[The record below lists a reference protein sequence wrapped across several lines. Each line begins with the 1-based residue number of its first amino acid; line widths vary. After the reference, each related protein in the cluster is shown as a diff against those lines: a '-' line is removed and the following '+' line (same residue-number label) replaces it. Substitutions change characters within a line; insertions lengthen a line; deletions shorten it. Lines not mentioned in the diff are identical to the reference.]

1 LCGFSNGGGRRRCWS
16 PGRLNTAAPRE
27 LRAGLAKR
35 ASHHP
40 GVGRAAQPGARI
52 VGLGAESNGKLELT
66 IERFGKRQ
74 GCIYLLDGTRG
85 GAEGQ
90 RRSARLVFRE
100 QFRRS
105 LSRQFPEWQIAELSS
120 EANLEESLSPAYPR
134 ALLTSGAKGIAALA
148 APPEPGAAAAS
159 LTFALIWLDYLRR
172 RERRLGVESLALFY
186 SERDARRLAS
196 GCGS

>member
-1 LCGFSNGGGRRRCWS
+1 
-16 PGRLNTAAPRE
+16 
-27 LRAGLAKR
+27 
-35 ASHHP
+35 
-40 GVGRAAQPGARI
+40 VGRAAQPGAADR
-52 VGLGAESNGKLELT
+52 GPGAESNGKLELT

-172 RERRLGVESLALFY
+172 RERRLAWRAWRCFIPSGTPG
-186 SERDARRLAS
+186 RLAS